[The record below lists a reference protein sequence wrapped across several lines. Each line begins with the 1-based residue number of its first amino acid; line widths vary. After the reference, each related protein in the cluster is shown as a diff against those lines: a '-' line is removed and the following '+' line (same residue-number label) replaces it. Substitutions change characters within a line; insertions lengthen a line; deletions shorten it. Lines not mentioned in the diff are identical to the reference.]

1 MDSSFLYLD
10 DIMLQY
16 DEDVVNRD
24 FEKKLGKMKTHVGLS
39 IHMGMSTTTL
49 FVLRSVIFV

>member
-1 MDSSFLYLD
+1 MYLD

-24 FEKKLGKMKTHVGLS
+24 FEKIEKIKTHVGLS
-39 IHMGMSTTTL
+39 THMGMSTTTL
-49 FVLRSVIFV
+49 FVLRSVMLM

>member
-1 MDSSFLYLD
+1 MDSSLLYLD

-24 FEKKLGKMKTHVGLS
+24 FEKIGKIKTHVGLS
-39 IHMGMSTTTL
+39 NHMGMSTTTL